1 MERDYPLY
9 HNGNPISKPRK
20 YHKKTFNVKK
30 NPMQFQL
37 I

>member
-20 YHKKTFNVKK
+20 YHKKTFNVYIY
-30 NPMQFQL
+30 L
-37 I
+37 INLI